1 MVLIVHE
8 RWRPSGLTNVA
19 TLPTF
24 MTLSDALLLLERCF
38 TGLAEGAPRL
48 REQED
53 ARFALRPSAVWLEY
67 RWYVQER
74 GMAEVFL
81 KWPRTSTGQSA
92 AAEATVLR
100 VHLLG
105 VSPTLSQRAGQ
116 LLVGGT
122 PSRDRIMDLFG
133 DDGVRR
139 ECVCLGRTNVTVEHW
154 EPQPGPRPL
163 LDDARFTSLAEVL
176 EAPDSTPEVRHEAV
190 QRLAD
195 ERSPRVV
202 AVLLALVARKH
213 SLMALRVLSEW
224 GVVGAREALQRDLA
238 QVRPDNPADLWTL
251 TALERRLQAWAA
263 LQ

>member
-1 MVLIVHE
+1 
-8 RWRPSGLTNVA
+8 
-19 TLPTF
+19 
-24 MTLSDALLLLERCF
+24 MTLSDALALLERCF

-67 RWYVQER
+67 RWYVHER

-81 KWPRTSTGQSA
+81 KWPRVSAEQSA
-92 AAEATVLR
+92 LAEATVLR

-105 VSPTLSQRAGQ
+105 MSPMLSERAGK

-139 ECVCLGRTNVTVEHW
+139 ECVCVGRTNVTVEHW
-154 EPQPGPRPL
+154 APRPGPRPL
-163 LDDARFTSLAEVL
+163 LDDARFNSLAEVL
-176 EAPDSTPEVRHEAV
+176 EAPDATPEARHEAV

-202 AVLLALVARKH
+202 AVLLALVARKS

-224 GVVGAREALQRDLA
+224 GVVEAREALQRDLA
-238 QVRPDNPADLWTL
+238 LVRPDNPADLWTF

-263 LQ
+263 LQGNGGT

>member
-1 MVLIVHE
+1 
-8 RWRPSGLTNVA
+8 
-19 TLPTF
+19 

-38 TGLAEGAPRL
+38 SGVGEGAPRL
-48 REQED
+48 QEQED

-67 RWYVQER
+67 RWYVQAR

-81 KWPRTSTGQSA
+81 KWPRHAAGQGA
-92 AAEATVLR
+92 TAEATVLR

-105 VSPTLSQRAGQ
+105 VSPLLSERAAR

-122 PSRDRIMDLFG
+122 PSRDRVLDLFG

-139 ECVCLGRTNVTVEHW
+139 ECVSLGRTNVTVEHW
-154 EPQPGPRPL
+154 DPLPGPRPL

-176 EAPDSTPEVRHEAV
+176 EAPDATPEARHEAV

-202 AVLLALVARKH
+202 AALLALVARKP

-224 GVVGAREALQRDLA
+224 GVVESREALLRDLA
-238 QVRPDNPADLWTL
+238 LVRPDNPADLWTL
-251 TALERRLQAWAA
+251 TALDRRLQAWGA
-263 LQ
+263 LP